1 MNITCDMAMDLIALY
16 NDGLASDDSRRA
28 VDEHLKNCPE
38 CSAAYASYSA
48 PAPHAVSGQPKKS
61 AEDLEIKYMSL
72 ARALRKNQLIS
83 TATTLGIVIASL
95 AIGSYGMLHL
105 IERRHPGSEF

>member
-1 MNITCDMAMDLIALY
+1 
-16 NDGLASDDSRRA
+16 
-28 VDEHLKNCPE
+28 
-38 CSAAYASYSA
+38 
-48 PAPHAVSGQPKKS
+48 
-61 AEDLEIKYMSL
+61 MSL

>member
-28 VDEHLKNCPE
+28 VDEHLKSCPE

-61 AEDLEIKYMSL
+61 AEDLEIKYMSPRDGRSEKISCL
-72 ARALRKNQLIS
+72 DRDDPRA
-83 TATTLGIVIASL
+83 
-95 AIGSYGMLHL
+95 
-105 IERRHPGSEF
+105 